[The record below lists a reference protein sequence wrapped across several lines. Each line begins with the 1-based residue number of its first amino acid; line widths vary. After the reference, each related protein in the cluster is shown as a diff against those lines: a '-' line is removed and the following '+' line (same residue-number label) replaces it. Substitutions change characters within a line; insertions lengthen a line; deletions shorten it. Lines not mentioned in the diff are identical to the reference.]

1 MLAKILKL
9 LIDKKSSWKIIF
21 IVITAMIIFWV
32 IRNYNTPIAK
42 KEAAIFREG
51 KLKPIEYGFK
61 DTLSTYEKFMNEKK
75 YGTDRTYG
83 FDPRVKI
90 IEGGGHPLRM
100 LYKDKKAEIKEE
112 KATPSEVKTILKN
125 RDKTE
130 KKRSL
135 KEKDWSQSA
144 VNLENVQEYNFFKAV
159 FRDTQAV
166 YNGKP
171 LRIVLLEDIPELSLE
186 SGTILKG
193 PATFLEMGRIRIH
206 ITAAEGS
213 RKKIAL
219 DCFDSEDLQEGIY
232 HDELAKQI
240 EEYTKEG
247 MMDELLDIE
256 FRGKRLAKKAHDLTR
271 IAKKINI
278 EAGKEVFVALPPE
291 KPKLNE

>member
-9 LIDKKSSWKIIF
+9 LIDQKSSWKIIL
-21 IVITAMIIFWV
+21 IVTSVMIIFGV
-32 IRNYNTPIAK
+32 VRTYNTPITK
-42 KEAAIFREG
+42 KETAIFREE
-51 KLKPIEYGFK
+51 KLKPIEHEFK

-75 YGTDRTYG
+75 YGTDRKYG

-90 IEGGGHPLRM
+90 IEGGGRPFRM
-100 LYKDKKAEIKEE
+100 LHRDKKAEIKEE
-112 KATPSEVKTILKN
+112 AKPEVKIIIEN
-125 RDKTE
+125 SDKAE
-130 KKRSL
+130 KKQSV

-144 VNLENVQEYNFFKAV
+144 VNPENVQEYNFFKAV

-213 RKKIAL
+213 RKKIDL

-232 HDELAKQI
+232 HDQLARQI
-240 EEYTKEG
+240 EEYTKES

-256 FRGKRLAKKAHDLTR
+256 FKGKRLAKKAHDLTR

-278 EAGKEVFVALPPE
+278 EAGKEIFVAIHHKE
-291 KPKLNE
+291 QKD